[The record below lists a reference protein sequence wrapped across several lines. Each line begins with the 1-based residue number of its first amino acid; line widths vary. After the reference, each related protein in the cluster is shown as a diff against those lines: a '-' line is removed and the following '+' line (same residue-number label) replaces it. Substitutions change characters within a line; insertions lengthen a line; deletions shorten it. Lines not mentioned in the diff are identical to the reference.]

1 MEMVMFFCVFTCRII
16 QITSSD
22 VADHDVS
29 ILQVQLK
36 ENIGVNCN
44 MTNKHEISWYHQNLD
59 SGQLTL
65 LMSAKISTVAGKKL
79 LVKYKPNSNHLKVN
93 ADVEINTVSLVI
105 SGLTESDLGLYFCGT
120 KSATSEMHFNKPI
133 RLQTAD
139 KPTDREDKAHS
150 VTEMPEDVEV
160 TDGVTLTERVLM
172 FGGVG
177 LAVLM
182 FFVATVIAGGIIH
195 HHGWQKGWAAAK
207 RSSHQRSSYHHKS
220 VK

>member
-1 MEMVMFFCVFTCRII
+1 MEKIMFFCVFSHRII

-29 ILQVQLK
+29 ISRVQLSK
-36 ENIGVNCN
+36 NISLNCS
-44 MTNKHEISWYHQNLD
+44 MTNKYEISWYHQNLD

-65 LMSAKISTVAGKKL
+65 LMSAKISTVAGRKL
-79 LVKYKPNSNHLKVN
+79 LVKYKPNSNHLKVD

-133 RLQTAD
+133 RLQTA
-139 KPTDREDKAHS
+139 
-150 VTEMPEDVEV
+150 
-160 TDGVTLTERVLM
+160 DGVTLTERVLM

>member
-1 MEMVMFFCVFTCRII
+1 MEKVVFFCVFTYRII

-22 VADHDVS
+22 VADDDAT
-29 ILQVQLK
+29 ILRVQLN
-36 ENIGVNCN
+36 ENISLNCSV
-44 MTNKHEISWYHQNLD
+44 TNKYEISWYHQNLD
-59 SGQLTL
+59 SGQLML

-79 LVKYKPNSNHLKVN
+79 LVKYKPNSKRLKVD

-120 KSATSEMHFNKPI
+120 KSVTSEMHFNKPI
-133 RLQTAD
+133 RLQIMD
-139 KPTDREDKAHS
+139 NPTDREDKAHS
-150 VTEMPEDVEV
+150 VTEIPEDVEV

-177 LAVLM
+177 LAVLV

-195 HHGWQKGWAAAK
+195 YHGWQKGWAAAK
-207 RSSHQRSSYHHKS
+207 RSSLIYHKS